1 MDLIMFDVSDIP
13 PELAQR
19 GGFVELIGPRFTVD
33 DAAALAGTIG
43 YEILTSLG
51 PRYHRIYTS
60 ETNGTLQAGGPG

>member
-1 MDLIMFDVSDIP
+1 MDLIMFDVTDIP

-33 DAAALAGTIG
+33 NAAALAGTIG

-51 PRYHRIYTS
+51 SRYHRICIS
-60 ETNGTLQAGGPG
+60 ETNETPQAGGSG